1 MKNNNKY
8 TFLEWV
14 FDDVG
19 FSKFILFVY
28 LFLLFLSIAVL
39 TGVYFYT
46 RPN

>member
-19 FSKFILFVY
+19 FSKFILLIY
-28 LFLLFLSIAVL
+28 LFFLLISLAVL
-39 TGVYFYT
+39 AGVYFYT
-46 RPN
+46 KS

>member
-19 FSKFILFVY
+19 FSKFILLIY
-28 LFLLFLSIAVL
+28 LFFLLILLAVL

-46 RPN
+46 KS

>member
-19 FSKFILFVY
+19 FSKFILLIY
-28 LFLLFLSIAVL
+28 LFFLLILLAVL
-39 TGVYFYT
+39 AGVYFYT
-46 RPN
+46 KS